1 MRNINIWT
9 TAAILVLFIFAAAIS
24 SFADK
29 TSHNQKTVSSTTE
42 TASDQ
47 DSDEINVVLEPSKP
61 PEADQVLQAKYT
73 PSDSPIDQ
81 SLSQS
86 PTPRQELKEAALS
99 FLGTPYR
106 WGGTTPNAFDCSGF
120 TRYVYKQM
128 GVSIPRTARQQY
140 KAGKPV
146 KAGNWKTGDLVF
158 FDIKKGYVSHVG
170 LYLTSCAFIHA
181 SNPMSGVKIDNLKE
195 RYYKKYYVGAREYDL
210 T

>member
-1 MRNINIWT
+1 MRNTDNWT
-9 TAAILVLFIFAAAIS
+9 LAAILVLFIFTAASS

-29 TSHNQKTVSSTTE
+29 ASTNQKTVESTSKA
-42 TASDQ
+42 ASDQ
-47 DSDEINVVLEPSKP
+47 DSDEINLVLEPSRSQ
-61 PEADQVLQAKYT
+61 DVGQDGQAEYT
-73 PSDSPIDQ
+73 SSESPIDPT
-81 SLSQS
+81 LSQS
-86 PTPRQELKEAALS
+86 FSPRQELKETALS
-99 FLGTPYR
+99 FIGTPYR

-128 GVSIPRTARQQY
+128 GVNIPRTARQQY

-181 SNPMSGVKIDNLKE
+181 SNPLSGVKIDNLKE
-195 RYYKKYYVGAREYDL
+195 RYYKKYYVGARKYDL